1 MKASSGGNFTRLT
14 WKKNELTSFNAG
26 FSGSFFQEKVI
37 VKQEITPIF
46 ILLLAAAIR
55 GGTQNSKCWY

>member
-1 MKASSGGNFTRLT
+1 MFMP
-14 WKKNELTSFNAG
+14 
-26 FSGSFFQEKVI
+26 GSPGVFFQEKVI